1 MVRTATMNT
10 SGNPTKEA
18 RKIHIHVV
26 DVVEQEKEGYTV
38 VLQAFPEADVTSR
51 EIWGLAIPGDF
62 RGATK
67 VDRLW
72 HLYYGRDPGCLPGDW
87 LDLDLSDGAEKE

>member
-1 MVRTATMNT
+1 MLRTAAMNT
-10 SGNPTKEA
+10 TGNPTKEA

-26 DVVEQEKEGYTV
+26 DVVEQEGEGHTV
-38 VLQAFPEADVTSR
+38 VLRAFPDPEMTSA
-51 EIWGLAIPGDF
+51 EIWGAALPGDF

-87 LDLDLSDGAEKE
+87 LELDLPDAAEKE

>member
-1 MVRTATMNT
+1 MNT

-18 RKIHIHVV
+18 QKIHVHVI
-26 DVVEQEKEGYTV
+26 DVVEQVGEGRTV
-38 VLQAFPEADVTSR
+38 VLQAFPDAGMTSG
-51 EIWGLAIPGDF
+51 EIWGAALPGDF

-72 HLYYGRDPGCLPGDW
+72 HLYYGSDPGCLPGDW
-87 LDLDLSDGAEKE
+87 LELDLPDAVEKE